1 MMIAHVV
8 VVKNISIA
16 TVVLNFTLKKTFM
29 IRITI
34 FLLAFIFIAET
45 PAIFSQNPIN
55 PGSEWSKTR
64 HLNEGETTF
73 QVLFARSGWETQQ
86 SGEMIRTMHIFNDTL
101 KVIRETSRGNIKSM
115 DTLWMDYPSLI
126 PIAYQSQQK
135 DRRAMYKV
143 EGEEV
148 KIHID
153 FTTAEALDY
162 SQPVGPG
169 FFDVSALELVLGG
182 LNRRGLRDR
191 TVRLFDP
198 QTSSF
203 INFSVDEV
211 SRERIKDAS
220 GNRQR
225 CFLVKG
231 KLNNAEASFWVHRRS
246 GELIKSRI
254 EMSGQMAMIILRE

>member
-1 MMIAHVV
+1 
-8 VVKNISIA
+8 
-16 TVVLNFTLKKTFM
+16 M
-29 IRITI
+29 IRLTI
-34 FLLAFIFIAET
+34 FLLVFFIVGT
-45 PAIFSQNPIN
+45 PTIFSQNPVN

-64 HLNEGETTF
+64 HLNEGVSTY

-86 SGEMIRTMHIFNDTL
+86 SGKMIRTMHISNDTL
-101 KVIRETSRGNIKSM
+101 KVIRETSRGNIKST
-115 DTLWMDYPSLI
+115 DTLWMDYPSLT
-126 PIAYQSQQK
+126 PIFYQSQQK
-135 DRRAMYKV
+135 DRKAMYKV
-143 EGEEV
+143 EGEDI

-153 FTTAEALDY
+153 FISADVLDY

-203 INFSVDEV
+203 INFTVSEV
-211 SRERIKDAS
+211 SRDRIKDAND
-220 GNRQR
+220 NRQR
-225 CFLVKG
+225 CFLVTG

-254 EMSGQMAMIILRE
+254 EMSGQMAMILLRE